1 MKGGVSGQMTKVD
14 IHRVLAGKWE
24 DGTKPKDL
32 YSMHISKKPTAY
44 LNDII
49 EGLDSE
55 ERRVQSGCAELASL
69 LSEDMPDLLYPHME
83 LFVSNLEA
91 QAPVLRWEAVC
102 ALGNLA
108 SVDKLEKIPT
118 LIDRFAGFLSDK
130 SIVLQGHSVRALAK
144 IARGFSETAS
154 DILEMLLSHT
164 DYFPGNRIGFIIE
177 AMEPFEGKP
186 EFAPRVMKFVEP
198 YLESDIKSVV
208 KKARRVM
215 KSF

>member
-1 MKGGVSGQMTKVD
+1 
-14 IHRVLAGKWE
+14 GKWE
-24 DGTKPKDL
+24 DGTRPREL
-32 YSMHISKKPTAY
+32 YSMHISKKPAAY

-108 SVDKLEKIPT
+108 SVDKLKRIPT
-118 LIDRFAGFLSDK
+118 QIERIVGFLMDR

-144 IARGFSETAS
+144 IARAFPETAS
-154 DILEMLLSHT
+154 GILETLLNHT
-164 DYFPGNRIGFIIE
+164 DYFPGNRIGFLIE
-177 AMEPFEGKP
+177 SMESFVDNP
-186 EFAPRVMKFVEP
+186 EFAPRVKRFVEP
-198 YLESDIKSVV
+198 FLESDIKSVV
-208 KKARRVM
+208 KKARKVM
-215 KSF
+215 KRS